1 LYILF
6 RRDIIILAMSKEQ
19 GRIIRLAR
27 VKKGWNQQDLGERTG
42 IVQSLISRYES
53 GVRNVPKHDLKKIKR
68 ALGLRDEDLLP
79 DADEKIFS
87 EILDERRDKRR
98 DIIKKDFI
106 HFLKE
111 LEKLGGH
118 LREITQGEIEVKV
131 LRDIPP
137 GCPLPVTEDEYVD
150 RSEVF
155 PRDWSPS
162 DKIFGLIIKDDSMNG
177 LGLMMGDTVFIDRE
191 NIEVLGRG
199 KVMSIG
205 TREGTLIRTVVK
217 SGELYRLI
225 PENPRYEVQDV
236 NPEKV
241 FIYGTLIK
249 YILKSKLG

>member
-1 LYILF
+1 
-6 RRDIIILAMSKEQ
+6 MSKEQ

-27 VKKGWNQQDLGERTG
+27 VKKGWNQQDLGARTG

-53 GVRNVPKHDLKKIKR
+53 GVRNIPKHDLKKIKR
-68 ALGLRDEDLLP
+68 ALGLRDEDLMP

-87 EILDERRDKRR
+87 EILEERRDKRR
-98 DIIKKDFI
+98 DLIKKDFI

-111 LEKLGGH
+111 LEKLGSH

-131 LRDIPP
+131 LKDIPP
-137 GCPLPVTEDEYVD
+137 GCPLPVMDDEFVE

-162 DKIFGLIIKDDSMNG
+162 DRIFGLVVKDDSMNG
-177 LGLMMGDTVFIDRE
+177 LGIMAGDIVFVDRD
-191 NIEVLGRG
+191 NVEVLGRG
-199 KVMSIG
+199 KVMAVG
-205 TREGTLIRTVVK
+205 TKDGALIRTVVK
-217 SGELYRLI
+217 SGDFYRLI

-236 NPEKV
+236 NPDRV